1 MHRIIGVFPF
11 LAVGTRTAVEDGQ
24 SVAGG
29 VGAAEVPSVSAAT
42 VHEDGYEAPVG
53 DGRDVV
59 LLGVIARE
67 QAGFHV
73 GHYPGTFAVAA
84 APGGGSAVIGGLH
97 RPGAHGAS
105 VGRGIAVI
113 EAAAAV
119 VMVPVDDIVHPLR
132 LVVDG
137 QAAGVVAA
145 VSHARHDIGAID
157 LLPAEEGGGH
167 VGDGT
172 GVETALVRP
181 LEGARRRRQQV
192 VAHPGLVVDHR
203 NVAHGP
209 FAEGVLRRGV
219 GDAVLPGVDVQRR
232 SVAFADHLI
241 QRPPVLG
248 IEQARGA
255 MGRHARGAAFL
266 VDVAG
271 TFTEPGQAFAG
282 DGRPEEHEASG
293 RQEEYPFHNEH
304 FQRAV

>member
-1 MHRIIGVFPF
+1 
-11 LAVGTRTAVEDGQ
+11 
-24 SVAGG
+24 
-29 VGAAEVPSVSAAT
+29 
-42 VHEDGYEAPVG
+42 
-53 DGRDVV
+53 
-59 LLGVIARE
+59 
-67 QAGFHV
+67 
-73 GHYPGTFAVAA
+73 
-84 APGGGSAVIGGLH
+84 
-97 RPGAHGAS
+97 
-105 VGRGIAVI
+105 
-113 EAAAAV
+113 
-119 VMVPVDDIVHPLR
+119 MVPVDDIVHPLR

-157 LLPAEEGGGH
+157 LLAAEEGGGH
-167 VGDGT
+167 VGDGAR
-172 GVETALVRP
+172 VESALVRP
-181 LEGARRRRQQV
+181 LEGSRRRRQQV

-255 MGRHARGAAFL
+255 MGRHARGAPFL

-271 TFTEPGQAFAG
+271 PFAEPGKALAG
-282 DGRPEEHEASG
+282 DGRPNEHEADG
-293 RQEEYPFHNEH
+293 GQEECLFHLEQFH
-304 FQRAV
+304 RTV